1 MPANLIA
8 KLKLQA
14 IFWLARRLPVCR
26 EVTPWMSERLDQ
38 PLPLGREIKLRLHF
52 LVCDFCKRYQDQL
65 LALRD
70 AVQTMANP
78 PQEPDSTSDKP
89 RLSANARER
98 MKNALKDQDR

>member
-1 MPANLIA
+1 MSSDLIA

-38 PLPLGREIKLRLHF
+38 PLPLGREIKLRLHI
-52 LVCDFCKRYQDQL
+52 LVCDFCKHYQNQL

-70 AVQTMANP
+70 AVQIMANQT
-78 PQEPDSTSDKP
+78 QESATPDQP
-89 RLSANARER
+89 RLSADARER
-98 MKNALKDQDR
+98 LKKALKNQDR

>member
-1 MPANLIA
+1 MFSDLIA

-52 LVCDFCKRYQDQL
+52 LVCDFCRHYQNQL
-65 LALRD
+65 LALRN
-70 AVQTMANP
+70 AVQTMSNST
-78 PQEPDSTSDKP
+78 QEPDPTDQP
-89 RLSANARER
+89 RLSADARER